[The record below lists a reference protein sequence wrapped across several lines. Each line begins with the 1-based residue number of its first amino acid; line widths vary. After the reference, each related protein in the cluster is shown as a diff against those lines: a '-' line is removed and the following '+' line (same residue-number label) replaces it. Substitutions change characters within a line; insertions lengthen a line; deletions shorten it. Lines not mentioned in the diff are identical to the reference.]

1 MKDEE
6 TIKYRVPTYFTE
18 GHAITMDLRDYFAA
32 KAMQGILA
40 DPNVHMGEDKLARWA
55 YEMADSMMEA
65 REE

>member
-1 MKDEE
+1 MSNEE
-6 TIKYRVPTYFTE
+6 TIKCCAFTHFTE

-40 DPNVHMGEDKLARWA
+40 DPNVHMSEDDLARWA
-55 YEMADSMMEA
+55 YEVADTMMRE